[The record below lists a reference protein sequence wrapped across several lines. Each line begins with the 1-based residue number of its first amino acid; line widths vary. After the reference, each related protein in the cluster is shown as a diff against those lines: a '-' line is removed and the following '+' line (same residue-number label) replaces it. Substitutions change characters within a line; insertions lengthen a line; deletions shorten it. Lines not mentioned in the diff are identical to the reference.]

1 LLDSGD
7 TVFTSW
13 GLLMD
18 ASVSDVVTG
27 NFSGLVAA
35 TWLADI
41 VFVVEKIASIVFDTF
56 VFTVEAS

>member
-1 LLDSGD
+1 
-7 TVFTSW
+7 
-13 GLLMD
+13 MD